1 MPTQHSSQQ
10 QPKTRLRTGTAHRA
24 GSQRVVTPH
33 GTPSV
38 IPHYDREIDAVLDE
52 SDLLTDYYLEL
63 LGATRYAIIQVLRSI
78 ARRNGRSPESLEE
91 RVVLTQ
97 TELARRIGHRNRK
110 VITRTFRAP
119 KGGED
124 YFSLFVRRIPRKEL
138 DPRTGRRR
146 NAAHLYIV
154 QMRDPPSPVLDA
166 VLARRQAERILR
178 DGDVLPGDRIPTS
191 QSGASSEANL
201 KHSWPGTMP
210 PLGAVL
216 EANPKQRSKPLVQ
229 DVSAYGGTATC
240 QQSTDDCDDDS
251 KHIHELIKALVARG
265 IEPNEAF
272 TLVRQYPAHEIQAQ
286 IDYLPYHPGPIHFP
300 GKFLA
305 SSIRKRRQPPTAYR
319 TAHHSAPTA
328 TRPGLVSAVANRN
341 EAARREARLRAR
353 FECLPAEE
361 RQAMWT
367 SAEAMVR
374 GEFEQAWANLGY
386 TDRRPPEGAV
396 WAEIYRMLDEGEEGH
411 EGPTSSP
418 LQATAA
424 DAGMAPLPSSAFDA
438 GRRFIAW
445 VAEEFGV
452 DPRDPGRA
460 LALAAARRRVWVVL
474 NTWGLSSRAIAELCR
489 IHQTAVARGIRLIRE
504 DPAELAEA
512 LRWGQRFLR
521 VLEVISR

>member
-10 QPKTRLRTGTAHRA
+10 QPKTPLYTGTARRA

-52 SDLLTDYYLEL
+52 GDLLTDFYLEL

-110 VITRTFRAP
+110 VITRTFRAR
-119 KGGED
+119 KSGED
-124 YFSLFVRRIPRKEL
+124 YFSLFVRRVPRKEL

-154 QMRDPPSPVLDA
+154 QMRDPPTPVLDA

-178 DGDVLPGDRIPTS
+178 DGDVLPGDRISAS
-191 QSGASSEANL
+191 QSGPSLEANL
-201 KHSWPGTMP
+201 KHSWLGGVD
-210 PLGAVL
+210 PLGTAP
-216 EANPKQRSKPLVQ
+216 EASPKQRSKPVVQ
-229 DVSAYGGTATC
+229 DVSAYSGTATY
-240 QQSTDDCDDDS
+240 QQDTDDDEDDRN
-251 KHIHELIKALVARG
+251 HIHKLIKELVARG
-265 IEPNEAF
+265 VEPDEAL

-305 SSIRKRRQPPTAYR
+305 SSIRKRRQPPTAYP
-319 TAHHSAPTA
+319 TADRNAPTA
-328 TRPGLVSAVANRN
+328 TRPGPMSVAVSRD
-341 EAARREARLRAR
+341 EAAKKEARLRAR
-353 FECLPAEE
+353 FERLPAEE
-361 RQAMWT
+361 QQTMWT
-367 SAEAMVR
+367 SAEAKVR

-386 TDRRPPEGAV
+386 KGRRPPQGAV
-396 WAEIYRMLDEGEEGH
+396 WAQIYRMLNEGEEGH
-411 EGPTSSP
+411 EGPTIGPS
-418 LQATAA
+418 QATAA

-452 DPRDPGRA
+452 DLRAPGRT

-474 NTWGLSSRAIAELCR
+474 NTWGLSSRAIAELCQ

-504 DPAELAEA
+504 DPAELGEA